1 MMWNSAGWRAS
12 VLHLASTMV
21 LLLIVCGL
29 WYRKRDSRIHLRLMI
44 TAFVCDVLLV
54 LYIEV
59 TRHAVET
66 VVARVRPLIW
76 FHAGVSLAVLAC
88 YVAMILLGRPML
100 AGRYETRKMHL
111 AVGIAF
117 VVLRS
122 LNYVTSYMVA

>member
-1 MMWNSAGWRAS
+1 L
-12 VLHLASTMV
+12 LHAASTAV
-21 LLLIVCGL
+21 LILILCGL
-29 WYRKRDSRIHLRLMI
+29 WFRKRNSQMHLRLMI
-44 TAFVCDVLLV
+44 SAFTADVLLV
-54 LYIEV
+54 LYIEF

-66 VVARVRPLIW
+66 VAAKVRPMIW
-76 FHAGVSLAVLAC
+76 FHAGVSLAVLLC

-100 AGRYETRKMHL
+100 AGRYETRKLHF